1 MKLLEIKKSTRANKK
16 WLVLIE
22 KDGKTIIR
30 HFGSKG
36 SPDYTMPPHSDVKR
50 ASYIARHSANES
62 YNDPTT
68 PATLSRYLLWEYKS
82 LSEAIKQYKI
92 RFHM

>member
-1 MKLLEIKKSTRANKK
+1 MKFLEIHKSTRANKK

-22 KDGKTIIR
+22 KDGKVIKR

-36 SPDYTMPPHSDVKR
+36 SPDYTTSQNEVKR

-62 YNDPTT
+62 YTDPTT
-68 PATLSRYLLWEYKS
+68 PATLSRYLLWEYKT
-82 LSEAIKQYKI
+82 LAEAIKQYKI